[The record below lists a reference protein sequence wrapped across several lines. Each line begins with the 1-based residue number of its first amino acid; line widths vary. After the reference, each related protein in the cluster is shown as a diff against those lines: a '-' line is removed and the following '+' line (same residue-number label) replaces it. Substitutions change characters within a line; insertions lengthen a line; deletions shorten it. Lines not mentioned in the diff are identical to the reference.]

1 MKRYFSTLTKPS
13 NNKKLL
19 LDGYRVIDSSRI
31 LVGAFSSLMLAD
43 MGAEVIKIEQPG
55 VGDETRKWGPPF
67 KGPDST
73 YFISINRNKKSIT
86 VDLKHEMGK

>member
-1 MKRYFSTLTKPS
+1 MISGFMKQRKYFSS
-13 NNKKLL
+13 QVNKKKRVLE
-19 LDGYRVIDSSRI
+19 GYRVIDASRI
-31 LVGAFSSLMLAD
+31 LVGSFGSLMLAD

-73 YFISINRNKKSIT
+73 YYISINRNKKSMI
-86 VDLKHEMGK
+86 VDLK